1 MKKKQKGKLIVLFAS
16 IAAAF
21 MLGGC
26 SFGESFEEVL
36 AGKELDAQVTYY
48 SNGGEFEGSS
58 NKKDMYYKSGLKALN
73 IGVDSVTN
81 GTAQI
86 SRKNYKFG
94 GWYYAVLDEEGNP
107 VYEDED
113 KKVYK
118 LGDPVDFSKPLE
130 KGDHWIIVAKWIS
143 ESKVNVMLV
152 CDEGLTITKEVE
164 EGEEAVS
171 YKNGNV
177 VAVRPYDTADKVVNP
192 GDGKAPF
199 KFDDDEYTFV
209 DYYAD
214 AACTTPVQWP
224 IQKQDG
230 DVTIYAKYLQGEWDV
245 VRSVKDAT
253 NMFNNVK
260 AGKRYWLAR
269 NVDLSGKKVAA
280 KTIFDGE
287 IQGNGFTI
295 SNLNVIKSKIT
306 GGSKVS
312 LFGDIQGTA
321 VIENLTLNNLT
332 FTYSL
337 QSSPVEIYFVFTSL
351 AQGAKITNV
360 KLSGQMEI
368 SKAETHI
375 VSNMASGYTH
385 CLFGG
390 YATDAE
396 YLAATNNN
404 GFTVEGDP
412 ETYIQIKNL

>member
-16 IAAAF
+16 IAAAL

-86 SRKNYKFG
+86 SRKNYIFD

-107 VYEDED
+107 IFEDEE
-113 KKVYK
+113 KKTYK

-130 KGDHWIIVAKWIS
+130 QGDHWIIVAKWIS

-152 CDEGLTITKEVE
+152 CDEGLTIPKEVE

-171 YKNGNV
+171 YKNGDV
-177 VAVRPYDTADKVVNP
+177 VAMRPYDTADQVVNP

-199 KFDDDEYTFV
+199 RFDDDEYTFV

-224 IQKQDG
+224 IKKQDA
-230 DVTIYAKYLQGEWDV
+230 DVTIYAKYLQGEWEV

-280 KTIFDGE
+280 KTMFDGE

-306 GGSKVS
+306 GGSKVA
-312 LFGDIQGTA
+312 LFGDIQATA
-321 VIENLTLNNLT
+321 VIENLTLSNLT

-337 QSSPVEIYFVFTSL
+337 QSSPVDIYFVFTSL

-375 VSNMASGYTH
+375 VGNLVSSYSN

-396 YLAATNNN
+396 YLAATNNS